1 MEEGLIIGDQFY
13 SGVPQPNFVFGRSED
28 WEQGRRMPDMGE
40 EDMHF
45 GKPASEPDWT
55 QIRGLTP

>member
-1 MEEGLIIGDQFY
+1 
-13 SGVPQPNFVFGRSED
+13 
-28 WEQGRRMPDMGE
+28 MPDMEE

-55 QIRGLTP
+55 QIRGHTLDALLCGWEVAFFGISPGERDGAWSQG